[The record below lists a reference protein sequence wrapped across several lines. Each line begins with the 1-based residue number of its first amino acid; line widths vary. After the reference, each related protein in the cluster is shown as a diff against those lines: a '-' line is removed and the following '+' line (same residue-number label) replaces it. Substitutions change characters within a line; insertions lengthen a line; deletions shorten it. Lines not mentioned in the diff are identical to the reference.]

1 MYQSTSVADHKPLL
15 PAPPILFS
23 RSSPVECWI
32 EELREARMARPKVDV
47 PQKAISE
54 FCRRRRIRR
63 LSFFGSVLR
72 EDFRDDSDLDVL
84 VEFEPDSIPGFLR
97 LAEMEAELETLFGGR
112 KVDLRTPQD
121 LSKYFREDVV
131 SNAAAVYE

>member
-1 MYQSTSVADHKPLL
+1 
-15 PAPPILFS
+15 
-23 RSSPVECWI
+23 
-32 EELREARMARPKVDV
+32 MARPKVDV
-47 PQKAISE
+47 PEEVIAN
-54 FCRRRRIRR
+54 FCRRKHIRR
-63 LSFFGSVLR
+63 MSLYGSVLR

-131 SNAAAVYE
+131 SSAVTVYG

>member
-1 MYQSTSVADHKPLL
+1 
-15 PAPPILFS
+15 
-23 RSSPVECWI
+23 
-32 EELREARMARPKVDV
+32 MAKPKVDV

-54 FCRRRRIRR
+54 FCHRRRIRR

-72 EDFRDDSDLDVL
+72 EDFRDDSDLDML

>member
-1 MYQSTSVADHKPLL
+1 M
-15 PAPPILFS
+15 I
-23 RSSPVECWI
+23 
-32 EELREARMARPKVDV
+32 RPRVDV
-47 PQKAISE
+47 PQEALAE

-72 EDFRDDSDLDVL
+72 EDFRDDSDLDLL
-84 VEFEPDSIPGFLR
+84 VEFEPGGIPGFLR

-121 LSKYFREDVV
+121 LSRYFREDVV
-131 SNAAAVYE
+131 ASAVAVYE

>member
-1 MYQSTSVADHKPLL
+1 MAKP
-15 PAPPILFS
+15 
-23 RSSPVECWI
+23 R
-32 EELREARMARPKVDV
+32 VDV
-47 PQKAISE
+47 PQEALAE

-72 EDFRDDSDLDVL
+72 EDFRDDSDLDLL
-84 VEFEPDSIPGFLR
+84 VEFEPGGIPGFLR

-121 LSKYFREDVV
+121 LSRYFREDVV
-131 SNAAAVYE
+131 ASAVAVYE